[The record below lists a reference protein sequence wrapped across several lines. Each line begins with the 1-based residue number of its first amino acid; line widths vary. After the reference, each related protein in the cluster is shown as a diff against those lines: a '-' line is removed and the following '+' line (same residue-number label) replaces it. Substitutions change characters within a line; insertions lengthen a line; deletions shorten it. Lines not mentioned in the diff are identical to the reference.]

1 MQQIRFCD
9 LSLTAPEKNISPSQF
24 RHIVASHAE
33 EALIDPIL
41 FNYRDANRT
50 IRSKPRFQFDRDK
63 TGRLHI
69 FGFGDAAVAHLR
81 KESCKV
87 VDVVEKHFGTTVSEN
102 FNVRDYKVG
111 IGLAE
116 YYIPLLVFQEALADH
131 ARFAKDCK
139 RGIVTAEL
147 TSFVEKKI
155 ERSLRAFC
163 KLSGLDLDLEDEV
176 MIGDVKLSTK
186 FVPVQVRPGVFFLAN
201 KDVRFSSNLDIEGPV
216 FVGHLTSRGFG
227 KMMPARRGRA

>member
-1 MQQIRFCD
+1 MDLRFCD
-9 LSLTAPEKNISPSQF
+9 LSLTAPEKKISPSQF
-24 RHIVASHAE
+24 RHIVASHAG
-33 EALIDPIL
+33 EAGIDPVL
-41 FNYRDANRT
+41 FNYRDENHT
-50 IRSKPRFQFDRDK
+50 MNIKPRFQFDRDN

-87 VDVVEKHFGTTVSEN
+87 VEVIEKHFGTTVSEN
-102 FNVRDYKVG
+102 FNVRDYKIG

-116 YYIPLLVFQEALADH
+116 YYVPLLVFQEALADH
-131 ARFAKDCK
+131 ARFAEACK
-139 RGIVTAEL
+139 KGVVTPGL
-147 TSFVEKKI
+147 TSFVERKI
-155 ERSLRAFC
+155 ERSLREFC
-163 KLSGLDLDLEDEV
+163 RISGLDQELENDV
-176 MIGDVKLSTK
+176 MIGDVRLSSK
-186 FVPVQVRPGVFFLAN
+186 FVPIQVRPGVFFLGN